1 MAAQPATP
9 PVRHAIARTTGA
21 TILARKLGD
30 GWTIEYLSHGATTT
44 APNRSPAWIVGS
56 HPQGYCSTCAAI
68 VAGKVERVTGER
80 VALPATKAAPVASKR
95 PPTKS
100 RTGRRFQ
107 TTRHC
112 GDI

>member
-21 TILARKLGD
+21 TTLARKRGD
-30 GWTIEYLSHGATTT
+30 GRTIECLSHGATTT
-44 APNRSPAWIVGS
+44 APNRSVAWIVGS

-80 VALPATKAAPVASKR
+80 VALPATKAAPVASK
-95 PPTKS
+95 PAPN
-100 RTGRRFQ
+100 
-107 TTRHC
+107 
-112 GDI
+112 